1 MQQSPSPVVA
11 PPAHSLPAVPFART
25 QSVNPSQNP
34 PRATSGQATP
44 SASPRV
50 PDYVEEKGFKGR
62 VFEIRHREPDAIAM
76 AVRPL
81 ASGFKGAT
89 MSPNREFKI
98 LTVRDFPENIAAIEE
113 ALKRLDVP
121 ELPGSE
127 LEFLVHIL
135 IATAGSA
142 PLGDYP
148 ADLAPVVKQL
158 QGTLKYKNY
167 GLLASTIVRG
177 KEGVNAISNSGIA
190 ESKLLG
196 ITTPEGN
203 PVFYNYQLG
212 RISIEGPPG
221 SPTIQIG
228 DFRFGMRAPL
238 VVGVGGAIQYENIGF
253 NTPVAVRTVE
263 KVVVG
268 TTSMG
273 DKGLIVVL
281 STKILKKTDPA
292 K

>member
-1 MQQSPSPVVA
+1 MFSINRRVVITTCVSALLATATMARQSPQRPTGEAVPSRASTPVVAPEAIAAPALAPAMQQSPSPVVA

-25 QSVNPSQNP
+25 QPANPSQNP

-167 GLLASTIVRG
+167 GLLASAIVRG
-177 KEGVNAISNSGIA
+177 REGATPITSSGIA
-190 ESKLLG
+190 ESKLLE
-196 ITTPEGN
+196 ITTPE
-203 PVFYNYQLG
+203 
-212 RISIEGPPG
+212 
-221 SPTIQIG
+221 
-228 DFRFGMRAPL
+228 
-238 VVGVGGAIQYENIGF
+238 
-253 NTPVAVRTVE
+253 
-263 KVVVG
+263 
-268 TTSMG
+268 
-273 DKGLIVVL
+273 
-281 STKILKKTDPA
+281 
-292 K
+292 